1 MPILPY
7 HIDVLKHV
15 VKRITV
21 GHRYQIDV
29 EASIILNAR
38 LAGVDGT
45 VTAEIYTDQE
55 PNYVSDN
62 PEETAASEEGLI
74 ALSVLAGTSDSQ
86 NPLAPPTHADFG
98 IFVKSEGTADKVALL
113 ELTYVHRVDYE
124 RSFEPIKVE
133 TYPGEHEAL
142 DVINPLPPGQPW
154 EEGSGEGGPPNS
166 EEEVDGVPNADGYL
180 APFGEDPDDPF
191 PPPTDPTIT
200 GGSIYIN
207 DEETTIIEGTT
218 DTFGVCLNSA
228 VAPIADVVLSVT
240 SAATG
245 DLTVSPSTL
254 TFTTGNF
261 HVKQNVTVT
270 AVNDS
275 DTESAE
281 FVAVTMAV
289 ATGDDSNY
297 AVGQVPNA
305 VYVVKVIDTDSDI
318 AGVNITANSFTLR
331 EGATAGS
338 HSVTLT
344 AQPSADTVVQLGNST
359 GDGDWEVGVSASYAT
374 TKSLTFT
381 SSNWATPQVFTI
393 RATSDSTVESE
404 NPAASRFTHRILSS
418 ADADYAAL
426 IGNTFSRDVLVYDN
440 DASNFST
447 GIFTFIA
454 ENLDGEGYPQHLTT
468 ESGNAFIRTE

>member
-15 VKRITV
+15 VRKITV
-21 GHRYQIDV
+21 GHRYQIDMD
-29 EASIILNAR
+29 ACIILNAR
-38 LAGVDGT
+38 LAGIDGT
-45 VTAEIYTDQE
+45 VTATVYTDKD

-62 PEETAASEEGLI
+62 PIETAASEEGLI
-74 ALSVLAGTSDSQ
+74 ALSVIAGTSDSQ

-98 IFVKSEGTADKVALL
+98 IFVKSEGTTDKVALL

-133 TYPGEHEAL
+133 TYPGEHAAL
-142 DVINPLPPGQPW
+142 DVINLLPPGEPW
-154 EEGSGEGGPPNS
+154 EEGTDDYGGPPGT
-166 EEEVDGVPNADGYL
+166 EVDGGRNADGMMSGI
-180 APFGEDPDDPF
+180 GEDPDDPF
-191 PPPTDPTIT
+191 PPPPDPTIT
-200 GGSIYIN
+200 GGSIYI
-207 DEETTIIEGTT
+207 DDHETIIIEGTT
-218 DTFGVCLNSA
+218 DTFGVSLNED

-261 HVKQNVTVT
+261 AAKQTVTVT

-289 ATGDDSNY
+289 ATGDSSAY
-297 AVGQVPNA
+297 TVGSVPDA

-318 AGVNITANSFTLR
+318 AGISITAQSFTML

-359 GDGDWEVGVSASYAT
+359 GDGDWEVGVSASYAV

-381 SSNWATPQVFTI
+381 NSNWATAQVFTI

-404 NPAASRFTHRILSS
+404 NPAASRFTYRILSS

-426 IGNTFSRDVLVYDN
+426 IGHTFSKDVLVYDD

-447 GIFTFIA
+447 GIYTLAA
-454 ENLDGEGYPQHLTT
+454 ENLDDEGIPQHLTT
-468 ESGNAFIRTE
+468 ESGDAFIRTE